1 MSPKPTCMHC
11 GELIADT
18 SAPARFCSRACFD
31 ALLEKVNAQWN
42 QRFREAK
49 SNGNGAGNGA
59 VSEVK
64 PLSEIMQGLKAR
76 KPPKHKLPA
85 DFLDRLRA
93 VHGIQPTPSLK
104 RRNW

>member
-1 MSPKPTCMHC
+1 MNTDNPKPTCMHC
-11 GELIADT
+11 GTFIADT
-18 SAPARFCSRACFD
+18 STPARFCSRACFD
-31 ALLEKVNAQWN
+31 SLLEKVKADWN

-49 SNGNGAGNGA
+49 ANGNGA
-59 VSEVK
+59 VREVK

-76 KPPKHKLPA
+76 TPPKHKLPA

-104 RRNW
+104 RRDW